1 MRKLTAYLLA
11 LIISII
17 STGNAFSAP
26 TLLVVGD
33 PLAPFEYD
41 KDGKPSG
48 LDVDIATRIF
58 NQLGIKFEIRL
69 VPWKRAW
76 QMIEDGAADAVFTT
90 SRKPA
95 REPFLYYPKEDMWV
109 SEYTFFVKKGNKISP
124 YLGYESAKEKTIGVI
139 KGYSYHDS
147 FWAANLKLEEVISLE
162 NNFKKL
168 LADRV
173 DMVITDKI
181 VGQFTLKEMGLQ
193 SQVEFYEQPVFA
205 KGYPMPF
212 ARNSKYPNI
221 EQVAKDFEQKL
232 IEMKANGEYEK
243 IVERW
248 VK

>member
-1 MRKLTAYLLA
+1 MKSRHIHVFGFIFL
-11 LIISII
+11 
-17 STGNAFSAP
+17 FSFIGSVVAEP

-33 PLAPFEYD
+33 PLAPFEYE
-41 KDGKPSG
+41 KDGEPAG
-48 LDVDIATRIF
+48 LDVDIATHIF
-58 NQLGIKFEIRL
+58 NQLGIAFEIRL

-76 QMIEDGAADAVFTT
+76 QMIEDGAADAVFST

-109 SEYTFFVKKGNKISP
+109 SEYTFFVKKGKKVDP
-124 YLGYESAKEKTIGVI
+124 YLGYDSAKGKTIGVI

-168 LADRV
+168 LVDRV
-173 DMVITDKI
+173 DMVVTDKI
-181 VGQFTLKEMGLQ
+181 VGQFTLKQMGLQ
-193 SQVEFYEQPVFA
+193 NQVEFYEEPVFA

-221 EQVAKDFEQKL
+221 EKVAKDFEQKL
-232 IEMKANGEYEK
+232 IEMKANGEYAK
-243 IVERW
+243 IV
-248 VK
+248 